1 MNSEPSLDA
10 ADGEQ
15 SLKRPASL
23 WEEGSRPDVRPN
35 ASNRETDPI
44 RVLAISGSLR
54 AGASN
59 TAILDAAARIA
70 PAGMTLR
77 RYPSI
82 AALPHFN
89 PDDDLPDNGRLPAAV
104 SDLRRLVGQSDAL
117 LLSTP
122 EYAHG
127 LPGAFKN
134 ALDWLVGSTEF
145 PGKAVAVIS
154 PSARSM
160 HAPAQLR
167 EILSTMSARLIEGA
181 SVVVPLRRRDMDVE
195 AIVADP
201 ALSAVLRSVL
211 AEIGSALRDA
221 R

>member
-1 MNSEPSLDA
+1 MKPQSVMN
-10 ADGEQ
+10 
-15 SLKRPASL
+15 
-23 WEEGSRPDVRPN
+23 
-35 ASNRETDPI
+35 I
-44 RVLAISGSLR
+44 LAISGSLR

-59 TAILDAAARIA
+59 TALLEAAIRVA
-70 PAGMTLR
+70 PDGMSVR

-89 PDDDLPDNGRLPAAV
+89 PDDESPEDGELPAAV
-104 SDLRRLVGQSDAL
+104 AELRMLVGQADAL

-134 ALDWLVGSTEF
+134 ALDWLVGSIEF

-154 PSARSM
+154 PSDRSTHAR
-160 HAPAQLR
+160 AQLR
-167 EILSTMSARLIEGA
+167 EILTTMSARLIEPA
-181 SVVVPLRRRDMDVE
+181 WAVVQLPSRDMDAA
-195 AIVADP
+195 AIVADD

-211 AEIGSALRDA
+211 AEIAKALTVASA
-221 R
+221 

>member
-1 MNSEPSLDA
+1 MSLRWSFA
-10 ADGEQ
+10 ATGC
-15 SLKRPASL
+15 AAA
-23 WEEGSRPDVRPN
+23 GVCF
-35 ASNRETDPI
+35 ASN
-44 RVLAISGSLR
+44 
-54 AGASN
+54 
-59 TAILDAAARIA
+59 AAAA
-70 PAGMTLR
+70 PVAAPVRKLRRSTLGLGGLSMR
-77 RYPSI
+77 RYPNI

-181 SVVVPLRRRDMDVE
+181 WVVVPLRRRDMDVE